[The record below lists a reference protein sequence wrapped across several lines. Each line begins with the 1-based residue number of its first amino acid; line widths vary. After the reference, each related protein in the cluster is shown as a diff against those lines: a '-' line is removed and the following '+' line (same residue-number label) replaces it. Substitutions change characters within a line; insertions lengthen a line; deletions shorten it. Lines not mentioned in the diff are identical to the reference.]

1 MDFFLGDVVVVICL
15 FADFIGWIC
24 DDSMLKFY
32 PRTSNHKRLDQRMT
46 HISPVQQ
53 RLHITF
59 GKYGAL
65 KYVGSLDMAKVW
77 ERVLRRADLPIF
89 YSQGFSNRPRIQ
101 VAAQVPLGVTSE
113 CELLDLSLREK
124 LSSFD
129 HLPDQI
135 MSVSPDGL
143 VVHHII
149 EVPIT
154 MPAPQTLIH
163 SADYR
168 IWVYDAPDDLQ
179 ERITQILARDRIIV
193 EQERNGKKSVMD
205 FRPLIYKLR
214 LDETGHLLATLATGE
229 RGNFRPHDL
238 LGHMGLSEYDVDVHR
253 VKLHLEGYDKLI
265 KI

>member
-1 MDFFLGDVVVVICL
+1 
-15 FADFIGWIC
+15 
-24 DDSMLKFY
+24 
-32 PRTSNHKRLDQRMT
+32 MT

-89 YSQGFSNRPRIQ
+89 YSQGFSARPRIQ
-101 VAAQVPLGVTSE
+101 VAAQLPLGVTSE

-124 LSSFD
+124 LDSLD
-129 HLPDQI
+129 HIPDQI
-135 MSVSPDGL
+135 MRVSPDGL
-143 VVHHII
+143 IVHRVI

-163 SADYR
+163 SADYQIR
-168 IWVYDAPDDLQ
+168 IYDLNPDDLE
-179 ERITQILARDRIIV
+179 ERIIQILARDRIIV
-193 EQERNGKKSVMD
+193 EQDRNGKKSVID

-214 LDETGHLLATLATGE
+214 INEVGELIATLATGE

-238 LGHMGLSEYDVDVHR
+238 LHQMGLSDYDVDVHR
-253 VKLHLEGYDKLI
+253 AKLHLEGYEKLT